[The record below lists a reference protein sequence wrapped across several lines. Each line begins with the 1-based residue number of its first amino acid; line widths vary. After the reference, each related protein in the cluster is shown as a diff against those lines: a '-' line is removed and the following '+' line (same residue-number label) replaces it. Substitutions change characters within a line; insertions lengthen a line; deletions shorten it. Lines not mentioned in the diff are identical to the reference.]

1 MRNARLAIWPTAASG
16 EEQYEPGGDG
26 RRDEQA
32 TCAAAPDPA
41 REISGQLTRLRHHV
55 GKVGGHPDHHEGDA
69 PEDLLA
75 RLRPHMALAGV
86 HRGQRQRHHDDGAH
100 QYVDDDHDAQRG
112 EHRAGQFARRVAH
125 VAR

>member
-1 MRNARLAIWPTAASG
+1 MRNARLAIWPSAASG

-41 REISGQLTRLRHHV
+41 REISGQLTRLRHLV
-55 GKVGGHPDHHEGDA
+55 GKVGVAVHRGVHAGGRSQQRGHPDHHEADA

-75 RLRPHMALAGV
+75 SAASR
-86 HRGQRQRHHDDGAH
+86 
-100 QYVDDDHDAQRG
+100 
-112 EHRAGQFARRVAH
+112 
-125 VAR
+125 